1 METEVLDV
9 KNFINSPI
17 WHYDKAFKPL
27 LNSFLDTKTWK
38 VVGSTSH
45 ENFKEFPS
53 SSQGGTMIKLLNHYS
68 IVSLTQRLGK
78 WLEVLLMK
86 ILRNFHHLVKVE
98 QTQ

>member
-53 SSQGGTMIKLLNHYS
+53 SSQGGTNAIDIQSFTILCYSAYYDRIALLIEWGGGCKS
-68 IVSLTQRLGK
+68 VVILQALTQ
-78 WLEVLLMK
+78 
-86 ILRNFHHLVKVE
+86 
-98 QTQ
+98 